1 VTARLPKAL
10 GREIKESILDGRE
23 VENFQGFVCM
33 KALLLVL
40 LLLWAGSVLAQDAPT
55 PMPEANSP
63 VTAVFSTSTTEPLL
77 GEAFEISI
85 TINAPAGAE
94 ILSWPSFEMPME
106 RLEEGEIISANH
118 GATVQYTRT
127 YKVVMWEVGEHL
139 SAGTLLEYRFNGGRS
154 AVPISSF
161 FIQVPSQVE
170 NAETATLRP
179 SIAPVDLPYTSPYSY
194 IGIAAGI
201 ILLLLIV
208 ARLLQV
214 SRRGMVRI
222 VAASPLE
229 KALAELEDL
238 KNQNLPP
245 ATIYA
250 MVADFMRHY
259 LEGRFGIQAV
269 EMTTGELSEAL
280 RGTNLLPKEQERRLQ
295 QILEQADLIKFARF
309 QPDEVTSK
317 RLVNYAMKWLRETE
331 KAS

>member
-1 VTARLPKAL
+1 
-10 GREIKESILDGRE
+10 
-23 VENFQGFVCM
+23 M
-33 KALLLVL
+33 KQLCLLFL
-40 LLLWAGSVLAQDAPT
+40 LFWAGVVWAQDAPT
-55 PMPEANSP
+55 PIAEVNSP

-77 GEAFEISI
+77 GQAFEITI
-85 TINAPAGAE
+85 TINAPVGAE
-94 ILSWPSFEMPME
+94 ILSWPTFEMPME
-106 RLEEGEIISANH
+106 MLEEGEIITENL
-118 GATVQYTRT
+118 GATIQYSRT

-139 SAGTLLEYRFNGGRS
+139 SAGTLLEYSFNGGRS

-170 NAETATLRP
+170 NAETASLRP
-179 SIAPVDLPYTSPYSY
+179 SVSPIDLPYTPPYTY
-194 IGIAAGI
+194 VGIGVG
-201 ILLLLIV
+201 LLLLILIA

-250 MVADFMRHY
+250 MVADYMRQY
-259 LEGRFGIQAV
+259 IEGRFGIQAV
-269 EMTTGELSEAL
+269 EMTTLELTDAL
-280 RGTNLLPKEQERRLQ
+280 RGTNLLPKEQERRLKE
-295 QILEQADLIKFARF
+295 ILEQADLIKFARF
-309 QPDEVTSK
+309 QPDEITSK

-331 KAS
+331 KAA